1 MADTLTLSML
11 QSAFLVALLI
21 FCKLKLFLTLLISA
35 RSLSLLIHII
45 RHNF

>member
-1 MADTLTLSML
+1 MADALMLSRL
-11 QSAFLVALLI
+11 QFAFLVALLI
-21 FCKLKLFLTLLISA
+21 FCKLRVVLTLLISA